1 MNNSFEDSN
10 WDFLDYNLL
19 IGQTATPA
27 DFDWLNDS
35 HGKEIVVAPSTV
47 AALEVKECAQSECKK
62 KRGRDASS
70 SSQVNKACR
79 EKLRREKLND
89 MFLELSSALEIER
102 PAKFDK
108 VSILSDAIG
117 VVNQLKMEAQELKN
131 SKKRLLQEIKCLKAE
146 KNELREEKLAL
157 KANKDKVEQQLKV
170 MSGPPGFLPAHPA
183 AYHAGPNK
191 MPVFP
196 GYSVVPMWQYF
207 PPSGVDTS
215 RDHELRPPAA

>member
-10 WDFLDYNLL
+10 WDFLDYDLL
-19 IGQTATPA
+19 IGPTPTPA

-35 HGKEIVVAPSTV
+35 QGEDIVVAHSSV
-47 AALEVKECAQSECKK
+47 AALDVKECAQSECKR
-62 KRGRDASS
+62 KRGRDGSC
-70 SSQVNKACR
+70 SSQATKACR

-89 MFLELSSALEIER
+89 I
-102 PAKFDK
+102 
-108 VSILSDAIG
+108 DAIR
-117 VVNQLKMEAQELKN
+117 VVSQLRMEAQELKD
-131 SKKRLLQEIKCLKAE
+131 SKKNLLQEIKCLKAE

-157 KANKDKVEQQLKV
+157 KANKDKMEQQLKV

-196 GYSVVPMWQYF
+196 GYSLVPMWQYL
-207 PPSGVDTS
+207 PQSSVDTS